1 MKVVPMWETKNALYN
16 YNEKERAEY
25 HTGEEPELRYAVL
38 DNDFFVSIWQMKN
51 MDGIHGV
58 FENEKKAKEYAVEKT
73 KEKYNEKIENLIN
86 TNQEKLNVH
95 VVATKMDEGK
105 NLHILCKREFDD
117 SYVTWTSYYTG
128 EEKNSF
134 VGFYDGHYD
143 MTLEQGV
150 RDLER
155 RSGADVDYIYLNDYL
170 MARELTDMGYD
181 VDLDLD
187 NKTYNSS
194 LVAEMAINE
203 GYKWSDV
210 ANGWAVSVD
219 FNKNEKEI
227 FIGHS
232 EVYVIEVHDFQID
245 AEASFFPD
253 EYLTD
258 EVYTELNE
266 HIKEHG
272 LEPKTS
278 DDGYITVP
286 DDENVIIYEKDNG
299 AIEYATAYEDDRFD
313 KKTWKILNEFY
324 KNSVRFWEKVNNGK
338 GSPANLAL
346 IDVSGLSRNPFSP
359 RGERLD
365 NFTKHTWMKGKSDE
379 ITKSSSKTVDYKN
392 HTDMER

>member
-1 MKVVPMWETKNALYN
+1 MKVVPMWETDNALYHFD
-16 YNEKERAEY
+16 EKERAEY
-25 HTGEEPELRYAVL
+25 LEGEKPDLKYVVVDE
-38 DNDFFVSIWQMKN
+38 DFFISTWQYKDME
-51 MDGIHGV
+51 GIHGI
-58 FENEKKAKEYAVEKT
+58 FDREKEANEFAVEKF
-73 KEKYNEKIENLIN
+73 KEKYEEKIKSLLAKK
-86 TNQEKLNVH
+86 EKELNVH
-95 VVATKMDEGK
+95 VVSTEFDEDK
-105 NLHILCKREFDD
+105 NLHILCHRMTDD
-117 SYVTWTSYYTG
+117 SFIVWSSYYTG
-128 EEKNSF
+128 EEKTSF
-134 VGFYDGHYD
+134 VNFHNGSYD

-150 RDLER
+150 RELER

-227 FIGHS
+227 FIGHN

-245 AEASFFPD
+245 AEASFFPN

-258 EVYTELNE
+258 EVYTVLNE

-299 AIEYATAYEDDRFD
+299 VIEYATAYEDDRFD

-324 KNSVRFWEKVNNGK
+324 KDSVRFWEKANIGK
-338 GSPANLAL
+338 DSPANQAL

-365 NFTKHTWMKGKSDE
+365 NFTKHTWVKGKSDE